1 MTPCPSLAACLSQ
14 ERHSHVHSSSVH
26 DFMNA
31 SNGCRGPSRQ
41 WPTLWLRGARRFH
54 SRSISN
60 TASLGPVIFRHD
72 AFLTPARRRRH
83 PQFRGG
89 QDLFADPDKIGLR
102 GPAVVPFS
110 RGHGTFTEV
119 PPPYLTKF
127 QLGRVSIPSIEMS
140 RWRPARTSSR

>member
-1 MTPCPSLAACLSQ
+1 M
-14 ERHSHVHSSSVH
+14 V
-26 DFMNA
+26 
-31 SNGCRGPSRQ
+31 
-41 WPTLWLRGARRFH
+41 ARSPAVPLPQHFKYRVV
-54 SRSISN
+54 
-60 TASLGPVIFRHD
+60 GPVIFRHD

-83 PQFRGG
+83 RQFRAG

-110 RGHGTFTEV
+110 RGHGTFTEI

-140 RWRPARTSSR
+140 PVATRPHLLKVSAPDRDRVQNLVRQETPLRRVP